1 MADNDNNVK
10 ALQQHF
16 SRRVV
21 GDARSVVDQW
31 FQLQHQ
37 HWCPEWYEPFC
48 SRLERLRKSAGRYQR
63 EDLAAVAEKLKAM
76 LTDCRGEQPP
86 SSDALSDI
94 SDAVAELG
102 RLASRKSDHGT
113 PDQAAFS
120 RQEVYIAIADTDE
133 AAQLSGQL
141 SSFGIQT
148 TITEDPAALEAARAY
163 RRPVAILIEVDFH
176 GENRG
181 FELIESIQQE
191 VAEPVPVVFHY
202 PQKPSMEQR
211 LRAMRAGGKGFID
224 NESGLL
230 RVVERLEREAHTAM
244 PDLYR
249 VLIVDDS
256 RTQAMQASQT
266 LNGVGMITHSLSKP
280 LQLLETID
288 DFQPD
293 IILMDMYMPKCNGVE
308 LATVMR
314 QQPKYDRLPIIFLS
328 AEEDMA
334 KQMHA
339 MSEGGD
345 YFLTKPV
352 NPEILTATVQHRCK
366 RNRAV
371 RNWMERDSLTGLFD
385 HTHLL
390 QHLQQE
396 IVKAE
401 RQGTPLSFVMLD
413 LDKFKAVNDTWGHA
427 VGDRVLQNLSLL
439 LRQRLRKTDIIGRY
453 GGEEFGLIMPDT
465 NADAA
470 CGVMNELL
478 DSFSSIRH
486 PVSIGEE
493 RDSITCTFSGGVARW
508 LPDESVSALSMRADS
523 ALYQAKTQG
532 RSRLVIAT
540 D

>member
-1 MADNDNNVK
+1 MAENESSVK

-16 SRRVV
+16 GRRVV

-31 FQLQHQ
+31 FQLQHL
-37 HWCPEWYEPFC
+37 HWNSDWYQRFC

-63 EDLAAVAEKLKAM
+63 EDLAAVAEKLEGM
-76 LTDCRGEQPP
+76 LAHCRAEQAPT
-86 SSDALSDI
+86 SEALSDI
-94 SDAVAELG
+94 ADAVSELG
-102 RLASRKSDHGT
+102 KLASRQSDQGT

-120 RQEVYIAIADTDE
+120 RQDVYIAIADSTE
-133 AAQLSGQL
+133 AAELAGQL
-141 SSFGIQT
+141 ASFGIQT

-176 GENRG
+176 GTDRG

-191 VAEPVPVVFHY
+191 GAEPVPVVFHY

-211 LRAMRAGGKGFID
+211 LRAMRVGGKGFVD

-230 RVVERLEREAHTAM
+230 RVVERLERESHSAI
-244 PDLYR
+244 PELYR

-256 RTQAMQASQT
+256 RTQAVHASQT
-266 LNGVGMITHSLSKP
+266 LNGAGMITQTLSAP
-280 LQLLETID
+280 LQLLESID
-288 DFQPD
+288 EFQPD
-293 IILMDMYMPKCNGVE
+293 IILMDMYMPDCNGVE

-345 YFLTKPV
+345 DFLTKPV
-352 NPEILTATVQHRCK
+352 NSEILTATVQHRCK

-371 RNWMERDSLTGLFD
+371 RNWMERDSLTGLYD

-390 QHLQQE
+390 QRLQQE
-396 IVKAE
+396 VLKAE
-401 RQGTPLSFVMLD
+401 RQETPLSFVMLD

-465 NADAA
+465 TADAA
-470 CGVMNELL
+470 ANVMNELL
-478 DSFSSIRH
+478 ESFRSVRH
-486 PVSIGEE
+486 PVVSGEKH
-493 RDSITCTFSGGVARW
+493 DNITSTFSGGIAQW
-508 LPDESVSALSMRADS
+508 SPEESVSALSTRADT
-523 ALYQAKTQG
+523 ALYQAKDQG
-532 RSRLVIAT
+532 RSRLVIAQ
-540 D
+540 

>member
-16 SRRVV
+16 SRRVI

-37 HWCPEWYEPFC
+37 HWCTEWYDRFY

-63 EDLAAVAEKLKAM
+63 DDLAAVAETLKAM
-76 LTDCRGEQPP
+76 LADCRAEQPP
-86 SSDALSDI
+86 QSDALSAI

-102 RLASRKSDHGT
+102 KLASRQSDHGT
-113 PDQAAFS
+113 PDQAAFA
-120 RQEVYIAIADTDE
+120 RQEVYIAISDTVE
-133 AAQLSGQL
+133 AAELAGQL
-141 SSFGIQT
+141 ASFGIQT

-163 RRPVAILIEVDFH
+163 RRPLAILIEVDFH

-191 VAEPVPVVFHY
+191 VADPVPVVFHY

-211 LRAMRAGGKGFID
+211 LRAMRVGGKGFID
-224 NESGLL
+224 NDSGLL
-230 RVVERLEREAHTAM
+230 RVVERLERESHSAM
-244 PDLYR
+244 PELYR

-256 RTQAMQASQT
+256 RTQAMHASQT
-266 LNGVGMITHSLSKP
+266 LNGVGMITQTLSAP

-345 YFLTKPV
+345 DFLTKPV
-352 NPEILTATVQHRCK
+352 NADILTATVQHRCK

-396 IVKAE
+396 IIKAE

-465 NADAA
+465 SADAA
-470 CGVMNELL
+470 YSVMNELL
-478 DSFSSIRH
+478 DSFSSVRH
-486 PVSIGEE
+486 PVTTGEE
-493 RDSITCTFSGGVARW
+493 RDSITCTFSGGVANW
-508 LPDESVSALSMRADS
+508 LSEESVSSLSMRADG
-523 ALYQAKTQG
+523 ALYKAKTQG
-532 RSRLVIAT
+532 RSRLLIAAE
-540 D
+540 